1 MKLEDAAF
9 RFREFWEEFRKERNG
24 LVGLGILAAAVLA
37 VAVEPLIIPFPEA
50 SSRWRDITYWQD
62 NSKSAPPA
70 WTNLFSSRKSAVAVV
85 LEAPKVE
92 ERGPEVRAY
101 TFPYAYGYSRA
112 PYDLLLRGEGSGNI
126 PLTVTVRRPDGRAV
140 EIIRYVLQDLSG
152 QTFRLSFGN
161 EGKSNALE
169 FLRGFEKPDNSS
181 QIATM
186 SYGVSEILF
195 SRAEPDFVRGPKPLE
210 GDYEIEVVAGLTD
223 PKAAIEHIEI
233 VVVGR
238 VSGIL
243 GTDSMK
249 RDIFSGVVA
258 GMKWAL
264 LIGLLT
270 SIVSVLV
277 GVFYGITAAYFGGRV
292 DSVLML
298 IFDFF
303 ISLPVLPILIVFSA
317 VYKPSIWTIIL
328 ALILFFWVGPVKTVR
343 SMALQIKE
351 ETYIEAARALGAG
364 HGRIIFRH
372 MAPLLIPYSFAS
384 MALAVPGAIVY
395 ESSVSLL
402 GLGDATIVSWG
413 QILHDALGSGAVLS
427 GLWWWVVPPGLLIAV
442 MGMTFAF
449 LGFAMDKILHP
460 KLKTR

>member
-9 RFREFWEEFRKERNG
+9 RLREFWEEFRRERNG

-70 WTNLFSSRKSAVAVV
+70 WTNLFTSRKSAVAVV

-186 SYGVSEILF
+186 SYGVAEILF
-195 SRAEPDFVRGPKPLE
+195 SRAEPDFVQGPKPLE

-270 SIVSVLV
+270 SVVSVLV

-351 ETYIEAARALGAG
+351 ETYIEAAKALGAG

>member
-9 RFREFWEEFRKERNG
+9 RLREFWEEFRRERNG

-70 WTNLFSSRKSAVAVV
+70 WTNLFTSRKSAVAVV

-186 SYGVSEILF
+186 SYGVTEILF
-195 SRAEPDFVRGPKPLE
+195 SRAEPDFVQGPKPLE

-270 SIVSVLV
+270 SVVSVLV

-351 ETYIEAARALGAG
+351 ETYIEAAKALGAG

>member
-1 MKLEDAAF
+1 MKLEDAAY
-9 RFREFWEEFRKERNG
+9 RLKEFWGEFRKERNG
-24 LVGLGILAAAVLA
+24 LVGLGILIVAVLA
-37 VAVEPLIIPFPEA
+37 VLLEPLILPYPEA
-50 SSRWRDITYWQD
+50 SARWRDITYWQD

-70 WTNLFSSRKSAVAVV
+70 WTNLFTSRKSAVART
-85 LEAPKVE
+85 LWDSRIDDK
-92 ERGPEVRAY
+92 GPSEKAY
-101 TFPYAYGYSRA
+101 TFSYDYDFHKA
-112 PYDLLLRGEGSGNI
+112 PYDFLVRGEGSGTI
-126 PLTVTVRRPDGRAV
+126 PLTVTVKRPDGISV
-140 EIIRYVLQDLSG
+140 EVVRYVLQDLAG
-152 QTFRLSFGN
+152 QTFRLSFTN
-161 EGKSNALE
+161 EGKANALE
-169 FLRGFEKPDNSS
+169 FLKRTERPENAA

-186 SYGVSEILF
+186 SYGVPEILF
-195 SRAEPDFVRGPKPLE
+195 SKAEPDFVKGPKPLT
-210 GDYEIEVVAGLTD
+210 GTYEIEVTAGFTD
-223 PKAAIEHIEI
+223 PRASIEHIEI

-264 LIGLLT
+264 MIGLLT

-292 DSVLML
+292 DSVMML
-298 IFDFF
+298 IFDYF

-317 VYKPSIWTIIL
+317 VYKPSIWTIIA

-351 ETYIEAARALGAG
+351 ETYIEAAKALGAG

>member
-1 MKLEDAAF
+1 MTLRDITF
-9 RFREFWEEFRKERNG
+9 RFVEFWEEFRKERNG
-24 LVGLGILAAAVLA
+24 LIGLSILGLAVLA
-37 VAVEPLIIPFPEA
+37 VAFESVLLPYPEA
-50 SSRWRDITYWQD
+50 GERWRDITYWQD

-70 WTNLFSSRKSAVAVV
+70 WTNLFTSKKSAVTGT
-85 LEAPKVE
+85 LSKPHITD
-92 ERGPEVRAY
+92 RGPSVRAY
-101 TFPYAYGYSRA
+101 TFEYNYGYSKA
-112 PYDLLLRGEGSGNI
+112 PYDLIVRGVGTGTI
-126 PLTVTVRRPDGRAV
+126 PLTVTVRRPDGAAV
-140 EIIRYVLQDLSG
+140 EILRFVMHDL
-152 QTFRLSFGN
+152 TAEPFRLSFSN
-161 EGKSNALE
+161 EGRANALE
-169 FLRGFEKPDNSS
+169 YLRSFERPENAALIS
-181 QIATM
+181 TM
-186 SYGVSEILF
+186 SYGVPEILF
-195 SRAEPDFVRGPKPLE
+195 SAAQPDFVKGPKPLA
-210 GDYEIEVVAGLTD
+210 GAYEIEVVAGFTD
-223 PKAAIEHIEI
+223 SRASIQSLEI
-233 VVVGR
+233 AVVGR
-238 VSGIL
+238 VSGLL

-270 SIVSVLV
+270 SVISVLV

-292 DSVLML
+292 DSILML
-298 IFDFF
+298 VFDFF

-328 ALILFFWVGPVKTVR
+328 ALILFSWVGPVKTVR

-351 ETYIEAARALGAG
+351 ETFIEAARALGSG

-372 MAPLLIPYSFAS
+372 MAPILIPYSFAS

>member
-1 MKLEDAAF
+1 MKFKDATY
-9 RFREFWEEFRKERNG
+9 RLKEFWEEFRKEKNG
-24 LVGLGILAAAVLA
+24 LVGLGILGLAILAVLF
-37 VAVEPLIIPFPEA
+37 EPLLLPYPEA
-50 SSRWRDITYWQD
+50 GTRWRDITYWQD

-70 WTNLFSSRKSAVAVV
+70 WTNLFTSKNSAVTRILSRPEI
-85 LEAPKVE
+85 LEHGTAEK
-92 ERGPEVRAY
+92 AY
-101 TFPYAYGYSRA
+101 TFEYDYKFSRA
-112 PYDLLLRGEGSGNI
+112 PYDLIVRGVGTGTI
-126 PLTVTVRRPDGRAV
+126 PLTVTLRRPDGASV
-140 EIIRYVLQDLSG
+140 QIVRYVLQDLSG
-152 QTFRLSFGN
+152 EPFRISFSN
-161 EGKSNALE
+161 EGRANALE
-169 FLRGFEKPDNSS
+169 FLRAHERPENSP
-181 QIATM
+181 QIASM
-186 SYGVSEILF
+186 SYGVPEILF
-195 SRAEPDFVRGPKPLE
+195 SKAEPGFVLGPKPLA
-210 GDYEIEVVAGLTD
+210 GRYEIEVVAGFTNSR
-223 PKAAIEHIEI
+223 AAVESMEI
-233 VVVGR
+233 AVVGR

-249 RDIFSGVVA
+249 RDIFSGVIA

-264 LIGLLT
+264 LIGLMT
-270 SIVSVLV
+270 SVISVLV
-277 GVFYGITAAYFGGRV
+277 GVFYGIAAAYFGGRV

-317 VYKPSIWTIIL
+317 VYKPSIWTIIFV
-328 ALILFFWVGPVKTVR
+328 LILFSWVGPVKTVR

-351 ETYIEAARALGAG
+351 ETFIEAAKALGSG

-413 QILHDALGSGAVLS
+413 QILHDALSSGAVLS